1 MTVGGEDEDRMIKMS
16 PYTDWILRHST
27 FNGQI
32 EDSDLTEENETE
44 QQKGDNE
51 ACGLDGI
58 HGKREESFLFMSL

>member
-1 MTVGGEDEDRMIKMS
+1 MTVGGDDEDRMIKMS
-16 PYTDWILRHST
+16 PYTDRILRHCA

-44 QQKGDNE
+44 QQKGDSE
-51 ACGLDGI
+51 ACGLDEI